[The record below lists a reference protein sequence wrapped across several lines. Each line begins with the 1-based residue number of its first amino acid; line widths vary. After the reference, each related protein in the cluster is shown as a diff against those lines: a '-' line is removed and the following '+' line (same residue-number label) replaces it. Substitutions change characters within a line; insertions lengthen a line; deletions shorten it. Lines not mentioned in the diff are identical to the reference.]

1 MANNLD
7 SIGAARPSSVRRSR
21 VIGSGHRS
29 ALAKFLVLLGMSL
42 VLLAEFRRASA
53 AARRYDALRYGGA
66 RDDGIAGAD
75 IARRVFKEFY
85 SK

>member
-7 SIGAARPSSVRRSR
+7 AIGAARPSRVRRSR
-21 VIGSGHRS
+21 VIGSGS
-29 ALAKFLVLLGMSL
+29 ALSMSL

-53 AARRYDALRYGGA
+53 AARRYDALRYGSA
-66 RDDGIAGAD
+66 RDDRMAGAD
-75 IARRVFKEFY
+75 IPRQVFEELY